1 MRLAEA
7 LILRADVQ
15 KRYNQ
20 VKARLSANAKV
31 QEGEQPPEKPE
42 ELLRELEQLLKEQGS
57 LIRRINRTNCSVAFD
72 EKRTIADALADR
84 DILAQHRNALSELI
98 QTASVRQDR
107 FTRTEI
113 RYVSTVDIAALQ
125 RQADQMAKEYRELDI
140 RLQELNWSTEL
151 VEE

>member
-20 VKARLSANAKV
+20 VKSRLSANARV
-31 QEGEQPPEKPE
+31 QEGDTPPEKPE

-57 LIRRINRTNCSVAFD
+57 LVRRINRTNCAVAFD

-84 DILAQHRNALSELI
+84 DILAQHRHALTELI
-98 QTASVRQDR
+98 ESASVRQDR
-107 FTRTEI
+107 FTRTEL
-113 RYVSTVDIAALQ
+113 RYVSTVDIATLQ
-125 RQADQMAKEYRELDI
+125 RQADQLAKEYRELDI

-151 VEE
+151 VD

>member
-20 VKARLSANAKV
+20 VKARLNASAKV
-31 QEGEQPPEKPE
+31 QEGEQPPEQPE
-42 ELLRELEQLLKEQGS
+42 ALLHELEQLLKEQGM
-57 LIRRINRTNCSVAFD
+57 LVRRINRTNAETVFD
-72 EKRTIADALADR
+72 EQRTIADALADR
-84 DILAQHRNALSELI
+84 DLLAQHRNALTELI
-98 QTASVRQDR
+98 QAASVRQDR

-113 RYVSTVDIAALQ
+113 RYMSTVDIAALQ
-125 RQADQMAKEYRELDI
+125 RQADQLARDYRALDI
-140 RLQELNWSTEL
+140 RLQEMNWSTDL

>member
-20 VKARLSANAKV
+20 VKARLNASAKV
-31 QEGEQPPEKPE
+31 QEGEQPPEQPE
-42 ELLRELEQLLKEQGS
+42 ALLHELEQLLKEQGT
-57 LIRRINRTNCSVAFD
+57 LIRRINRTNAETVFD
-72 EKRTIADALADR
+72 EQRTIADALADR
-84 DILAQHRNALSELI
+84 DLLAQHRNALTELI
-98 QTASVRQDR
+98 QAASVRQDR

-113 RYVSTVDIAALQ
+113 RYMSTVDIAALQ
-125 RQADQMAKEYRELDI
+125 RQADQLARDYRALDI
-140 RLQELNWSTEL
+140 RLQEMNWSTDL